1 MERNIVEEQV
11 AQHYAGGI
19 YAPDRAPGDEAI
31 QGDTLFMF
39 LMGEAGQCED
49 MDAWMVRMAGAVDRI
64 QELMDV
70 LEAPA
75 EEGEEDEPGE
85 A

>member
-1 MERNIVEEQV
+1 MERNAVEEQI

-19 YAPDRAPGDEAI
+19 YAADRAPEDTAV

-49 MDAWMVRMAGAVDRI
+49 MEAWMVRMAEAMDRI
-64 QELMDV
+64 QELMEV
-70 LEAPA
+70 LEAPD
-75 EEGEEDEPGE
+75 EEEEASD
-85 A
+85 AD

>member
-1 MERNIVEEQV
+1 MERNAVEEQI

-19 YAPDRAPGDEAI
+19 YAPDRAPEAAAI

-49 MDAWMVRMAGAVDRI
+49 MEAWMVRMADAMDRV

-70 LEAPA
+70 LEALD
-75 EEGEEDEPGE
+75 EEEEASG
-85 A
+85 AA

>member
-1 MERNIVEEQV
+1 MERNAVEERV

-19 YAPDRAPGDEAI
+19 YAPDRAPEDMAI
-31 QGDTLFMF
+31 QSDTLFMF

-49 MDAWMVRMAGAVDRI
+49 MEAWMVRMAEAMDRI

-70 LEAPA
+70 LEARA
-75 EEGEEDEPGE
+75 EEKEESG
-85 A
+85 AA

>member
-1 MERNIVEEQV
+1 MERNAVEEQV

-19 YAPDRAPGDEAI
+19 YAPDRAPEDAAI

-49 MDAWMVRMAGAVDRI
+49 MEAWMVRMADAVDRI
-64 QELMDV
+64 QELVEV

-75 EEGEEDEPGE
+75 GEEE
-85 A
+85 ASGAA